1 LAVFTLVH
9 VVISLVAIAAGFVVM
24 GGMLSGKHLPFC
36 TAVFLVTTI
45 ATNATGFGFPFVRFL
60 PAHGIAIV
68 SLVLLAVAVYALYV
82 RKLAGKWKTIYV
94 ATALASLYFN
104 VLVLVVQ
111 TFLKFPVIQ
120 SLAPNQ
126 NEPPFVVTQGVIA
139 VVFVAVA
146 IAANRKYVVAVSD

>member
-1 LAVFTLVH
+1 MAVFTLVH
-9 VVISLVAIAAGFVVM
+9 VVISLVAIAAGFVVV
-24 GGMLSGKHLPFC
+24 GGMLSGKHLSVC

-45 ATNATGFGFPFVRFL
+45 ATNVTGFGFPFVKFL
-60 PAHGIAIV
+60 PAHGIAII
-68 SLVLLAVAVYALYV
+68 SLVLLAVAVYSLYM

-120 SLAPNQ
+120 TLAPNQ

-139 VVFVAVA
+139 VAFVAVA
-146 IAANRKYVVAVSD
+146 IAANKRYQIES

>member
-1 LAVFTLVH
+1 MAVFTLVH
-9 VVISLVAIAAGFVVM
+9 VVISLVAIAAGFVVV
-24 GGMLSGKHLPFC
+24 GGMLSGKHLSVC

-45 ATNATGFGFPFVRFL
+45 ATNVTGFGFPFVKFL
-60 PAHGIAIV
+60 PAHGIAII
-68 SLVLLAVAVYALYV
+68 SLVLLAVAIYALYM

-139 VVFVAVA
+139 VVFVALA
-146 IAANRKYVVAVSD
+146 IAANKRYRIES